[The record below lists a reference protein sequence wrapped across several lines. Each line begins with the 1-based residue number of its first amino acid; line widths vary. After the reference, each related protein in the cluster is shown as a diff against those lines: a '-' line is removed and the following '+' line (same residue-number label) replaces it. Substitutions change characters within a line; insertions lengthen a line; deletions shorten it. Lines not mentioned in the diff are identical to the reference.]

1 MKEAFKI
8 LCVDDDELNA
18 KALRR
23 TLMSMGYSVEVAEN
37 CRRGIERFEAGNFD
51 LVLTDLNMP
60 DGDGMEIV
68 RRVKELK
75 PETEVIVISAYGSVA
90 KAIEA
95 TKAGAYYFL
104 EKPIEA
110 EQLELLVDKALER
123 RRLVVESEK
132 LRHRLR
138 ARSEYMNIV
147 GGSRVMQEV
156 FETIES
162 IAATDAN
169 VLILGESGTGKE
181 LIANAIHFNSHRA
194 KKPIIKVN
202 CAAIPKELFESELF
216 GHIKGAFTNATNEKE
231 GLIGAAQGG
240 SLMLDEIGEMPLDL
254 QPKLLRVLEG
264 RTYRQVGSSREEAV
278 DFRLICATNRDPQRA
293 IHDGML
299 REDLFYR
306 INTITIEI
314 PPLRK
319 RTEDISLLADH
330 FIKQFTEKYH
340 KSITGLTPAG
350 YERLFAHHWPGN
362 VRELQNVLERAVLLC
377 RGTEI
382 DANDLQ
388 IEQAQAAHAEVPKAL
403 AAVATSAPAKPLF
416 EGEVDGSITLD
427 EIERQ
432 VIVKALERTNWNKQ
446 AAAKLLG
453 IYRPRLYNLM
463 KKHNI
468 AGAAAVAD

>member
-1 MKEAFKI
+1 MTQTFKI
-8 LCVDDDELNA
+8 LCIDDDELII

-23 TLMSMGYSVEVAEN
+23 MLISMGYEVEIASN
-37 CRRGIERFEAGNFD
+37 CKQGLALVEKGDFD

-60 DGDGMEIV
+60 DGDGMEIIHK
-68 RRVKELK
+68 VKELMLD
-75 PETEVIVISAYGSVA
+75 TEVIVISAYGSVA
-90 KAIEA
+90 RAIEA

-104 EKPIEA
+104 EKPIDVER
-110 EQLELLVDKALER
+110 LELLIDKALER
-123 RRLVVESEK
+123 RRLLAESED

-138 ARSEYMNIV
+138 KRSEYMNMV
-147 GGSRVMQEV
+147 GGSRVMQDI

-169 VLILGESGTGKE
+169 VLIIGESGTGKE
-181 LIANAIHFNSHRA
+181 LIANAVHFNSHRA
-194 KKPIIKVN
+194 KKTFVKVN

-216 GHIKGAFTNATNEKE
+216 GHIKGAFTGATEDKR
-231 GLIGAAQGG
+231 GLLGEAQGG
-240 SLMLDEIGEMPLDL
+240 SVLLDEVGEMPLDL

-264 RTYRQVGSSREEAV
+264 RAYRQVGGGREESI
-278 DFRLICATNRDPQRA
+278 DFRLICATNRDPYKA
-293 IHDGML
+293 IREGLL

-306 INTITIEI
+306 INTITLEI

-319 RTEDISLLADH
+319 RTEDIPLLADR
-330 FIKQFTEKYH
+330 FIKQLAEKYH
-340 KSITGLTPAG
+340 KPVHGLSPLG
-350 YERLFAHHWPGN
+350 YEKLFNHSWPGN

-382 DANDLQ
+382 DVNDLH
-388 IEQAQAAHAEVPKAL
+388 IEPTPHQPTPTVKTKAEPKVHTEL
-403 AAVATSAPAKPLF
+403 
-416 EGEVDGSITLD
+416 EIDIDGSLNLD
-427 EIERQ
+427 ETERQ
-432 VIVKALERTNWNKQ
+432 VILKALERTNGNKQ

-468 AGAAAVAD
+468 GEVSEED

>member
-1 MKEAFKI
+1 LLGGVDVKEALKI
-8 LCVDDDELNA
+8 LCVDDDELNS

-23 TLMSMGYSVEVAEN
+23 TLISLGYQVQVAN
-37 CRRGIERFEAGNFD
+37 CCQEGMAQLDIGKFD

-60 DGDGMEIV
+60 DGNGMEIV
-68 RRVKELK
+68 RRVKETM
-75 PETEVIVISAYGSVA
+75 PDTEVIVISAYGSVA
-90 KAIEA
+90 RAIEA

-104 EKPIEA
+104 EKPIDA
-110 EQLELLVDKALER
+110 EQLELLVSKALER
-123 RRLVVESEK
+123 RRLVVESAA
-132 LRHRLR
+132 LRHRLSK
-138 ARSEYMNIV
+138 RSEYMSIV
-147 GGSRVMQEV
+147 GGSRAMQEV
-156 FETIES
+156 FETIEAV
-162 IAATDAN
+162 AATDAN

-181 LIANAIHFNSHRA
+181 LIANAIHFNSLRA

-216 GHIKGAFTNATNEKE
+216 GHIKGAYTNATNEKL

-240 SLMLDEIGEMPLDL
+240 SLMLDEIGEMPMDL

-264 RTYRQVGSSREEAV
+264 RTYRQVGSNREEAV

-293 IHDGML
+293 VQDGML

-306 INTITIEI
+306 INTISIEI

-330 FIKQFTEKYH
+330 FIKNLTEKYH
-340 KSITGLTPAG
+340 KDVSGLSPAG
-350 YERLFAHHWPGN
+350 YEKLFAHHWPGN
-362 VRELQNVLERAVLLC
+362 VRELQNVIERAVLLC
-377 RGTEI
+377 RGSEI
-382 DANDLQ
+382 QANDLHIDQ
-388 IEQAQAAHAEVPKAL
+388 GAINEAPKLVAPTPIKIDAEI
-403 AAVATSAPAKPLF
+403 
-416 EGEVDGSITLD
+416 DGSITLD
-427 EIERQ
+427 ELERQ

-468 AGAAAVAD
+468 DGAVSAAD